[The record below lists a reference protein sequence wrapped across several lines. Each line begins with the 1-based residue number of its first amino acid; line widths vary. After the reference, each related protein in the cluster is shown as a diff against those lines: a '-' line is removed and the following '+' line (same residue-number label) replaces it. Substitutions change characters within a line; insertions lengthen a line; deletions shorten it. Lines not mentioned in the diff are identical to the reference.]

1 MNEILY
7 KRLCEA
13 VPADRVLINEPMK
26 KHTTFKVGGNADI
39 FITIKKEEELKEV
52 CKFAK
57 ETKTPIII
65 IGNGSN
71 ILVTDK
77 GIRGIVAKIDIKK
90 TEIKEEKDIK
100 EHILEI
106 LKKNIKNQIQNK
118 VAETAYKLQ
127 KEGIT
132 GFEELAGIPGTIG
145 GAIRMNAG
153 AYGKEMKDIV
163 IDAKILNEEGK
174 IETLKNEELKF
185 EYRNSIISQKN
196 IIVLETRLKLK
207 KGESQEIKSK
217 MDEYAKSR
225 KEKQPIEYPSAGST
239 FKRGKDFITAK
250 LIDEAGLKGY
260 QIGGAQVSEK
270 HAGFIINKGDA
281 TATDILNLIEYV
293 KKEIHKKFDKNIE
306 LEVQVIGEK

>member
-1 MNEILY
+1 MYTPLY
-7 KRLCEA
+7 VKTDYSLLSS
-13 VPADRVLINEPMK
+13 LI
-26 KHTTFKVGGNADI
+26 
-39 FITIKKEEELKEV
+39 
-52 CKFAK
+52 
-57 ETKTPIII
+57 
-65 IGNGSN
+65 
-71 ILVTDK
+71 
-77 GIRGIVAKIDIKK
+77 KIDELVENLK
-90 TEIKEEKDIK
+90 
-100 EHILEI
+100 
-106 LKKNIKNQIQNK
+106 KKNISSCAIVDDNLYGTMEVIHKFNK
-118 VAETAYKLQ
+118 
-127 KEGIT
+127 
-132 GFEELAGIPGTIG
+132 AGIKPIIG
-145 GAIRMNAG
+145 LDL
-153 AYGKEMKDIV
+153 KEILLY
-163 IDAKILNEEGK
+163 AKTSEGYYNLVK

-260 QIGGAQVSEK
+260 QIGGAQISEK

>member
-1 MNEILY
+1 MLYAFSLAHCILF
-7 KRLCEA
+7 
-13 VPADRVLINEPMK
+13 DFVLYWVFFLYFFVLFPI
-26 KHTTFKVGGNADI
+26 
-39 FITIKKEEELKEV
+39 
-52 CKFAK
+52 FAK

-90 TEIKEEKDIK
+90 TEIKEEKDI
-100 EHILEI
+100 IVTLGAG
-106 LKKNIKNQIQNK
+106 NK

-207 KGESQEIKSK
+207 KRESQEIKSK

-306 LEVQVIGEK
+306 LEVQVIIAKNPTINITIIFPTSLNDISFNTNISAIP

>member
-1 MNEILY
+1 
-7 KRLCEA
+7 
-13 VPADRVLINEPMK
+13 
-26 KHTTFKVGGNADI
+26 
-39 FITIKKEEELKEV
+39 
-52 CKFAK
+52 
-57 ETKTPIII
+57 
-65 IGNGSN
+65 
-71 ILVTDK
+71 
-77 GIRGIVAKIDIKK
+77 
-90 TEIKEEKDIK
+90 
-100 EHILEI
+100 
-106 LKKNIKNQIQNK
+106 
-118 VAETAYKLQ
+118 
-127 KEGIT
+127 
-132 GFEELAGIPGTIG
+132 
-145 GAIRMNAG
+145 MNAG

-225 KEKQPIEYPSAGST
+225 IEYPSAGST

>member
-1 MNEILY
+1 MEKEQKNKEKKLNIEQSQIKY
-7 KRLCEA
+7 
-13 VPADRVLINEPMK
+13 DEPMK

-52 CKFAK
+52 CNFAK

-77 GIRGIVAKIDIKK
+77 GIKGIVAKIDIKK
-90 TEIKEEKDIK
+90 TEIKEEEKDIRVT
-100 EHILEI
+100 LGAG
-106 LKKNIKNQIQNK
+106 NK

-217 MDEYAKSR
+217 MDEYSKTR

>member
-1 MNEILY
+1 
-7 KRLCEA
+7 
-13 VPADRVLINEPMK
+13 
-26 KHTTFKVGGNADI
+26 
-39 FITIKKEEELKEV
+39 
-52 CKFAK
+52 
-57 ETKTPIII
+57 
-65 IGNGSN
+65 
-71 ILVTDK
+71 
-77 GIRGIVAKIDIKK
+77 
-90 TEIKEEKDIK
+90 
-100 EHILEI
+100 
-106 LKKNIKNQIQNK
+106 
-118 VAETAYKLQ
+118 
-127 KEGIT
+127 
-132 GFEELAGIPGTIG
+132 
-145 GAIRMNAG
+145 MNAG

-207 KGESQEIKSK
+207 KRESQEIKSK